1 MYQAKV
7 YIDFDSPGV
16 LHEATRGFEEPF
28 DVLEESVHN
37 DGTITFV
44 VDTRGHQETF
54 AERIRDMPE
63 VSRIDRLDRHQLL
76 IRKEARGAAVA
87 IRQNHGKLNGIDKI
101 LGTKRAFEVLLLRR
115 DDLRSIVADLQD
127 FGTVRIGSLVEVTG
141 TPSVLSDRQYE
152 AVETALSMGYFDWP
166 RETDIEAV
174 ADALDVAHPTA
185 LEHLRKGQ
193 RKLLDSA
200 LGTVTA
206 RMTQRDREFLLGP
219 TG

>member
-16 LHEATRGFEEPF
+16 VHEATRGFEEPF
-28 DVLEESVHN
+28 DVLEQEVHD
-37 DGTITFV
+37 DGTISFV

-54 AERIRDMPE
+54 VERIHTKPE
-63 VSRIDRLDRHQLL
+63 VSAIERVDEQLLL
-76 IRKEARGAAVA
+76 IRKEARGATVA
-87 IRQNHGKLNGIDKI
+87 IRHNHGKLNGIDKM
-101 LGTKRAFEVLLLRR
+101 LGTKRVFEVLLLRQA
-115 DDLRSIVADLQD
+115 DIRSIVAELRE
-127 FGTVRIGSLVEVTG
+127 FGTVRIGSLVDVTD
-141 TPSVLSDRQYE
+141 TPSILSDRQHE

-185 LEHLRKGQ
+185 LEHLRRGQ

-206 RMTQRDREFLLGP
+206 RMTQRDREFLLGS
-219 TG
+219 TA